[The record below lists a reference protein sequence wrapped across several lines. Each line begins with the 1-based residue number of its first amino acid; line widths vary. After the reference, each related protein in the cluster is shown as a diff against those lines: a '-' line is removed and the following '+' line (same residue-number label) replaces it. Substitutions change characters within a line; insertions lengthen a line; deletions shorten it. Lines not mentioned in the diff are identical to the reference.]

1 MIERIAQVA
10 GRNVSRETYG
20 KVERYVAL
28 LLDEADRQNLISP
41 TTREDVWE
49 RHIVDG
55 AQLVSLAGEG
65 SWCDVGS
72 GAGLPGL
79 VIAMLI
85 ESPITLIEPRRLR
98 AEFLRR
104 SADDLE
110 LANVTVVCGK
120 AERVS
125 GQFDYITA
133 RAVASLDKLLG
144 ITRHLAHNETKWLL
158 PKGQKAQSELEEARR
173 NWQGRFSLVESATN
187 PDASII
193 VVSELRP
200 RGKR

>member
-1 MIERIAQVA
+1 MIERISQVA
-10 GRNVSRETYG
+10 KCDVSRETYG
-20 KVERYVAL
+20 KLENYVSEL
-28 LLDEADRQNLISP
+28 LAESERQNLISP

-49 RHIVDG
+49 RHVVDG
-55 AQLVSLAGEG
+55 AQLVGLAQPG
-65 SWCDVGS
+65 SWVDVGS

-79 VIAMLI
+79 VIAILTDA
-85 ESPITLIEPRRLR
+85 PVTLVEPRRLR
-98 AEFLRR
+98 VDFLQRCAQ
-104 SADDLE
+104 SLGLD
-110 LANVTVVCGK
+110 NVAVVCTK
-120 AERVS
+120 AERAA
-125 GQFDYITA
+125 GHFDNITA

-144 ITRHLAHNETKWLL
+144 ITHHLAHNETKWLL

-193 VVSELRP
+193 VASELRP

>member
-1 MIERIAQVA
+1 MIDRISDVV
-10 GRNVSRETYG
+10 GRAVSRETYA
-20 KVERYVAL
+20 KLERYVML

-41 TTREDVWE
+41 TTRDDVWE

-55 AQLVSLAGEG
+55 AQLVGFSGHG

-72 GAGLPGL
+72 GAGLPGI
-79 VIAMLI
+79 VIAILVD
-85 ESPITLIEPRRLR
+85 SPVTLIEPRRLR
-98 AEFLRR
+98 ADFLRHV
-104 SADDLE
+104 ATE
-110 LANVTVVCGK
+110 LGLTNVTVCCAK

-125 GQFDYITA
+125 GNFDYVTS

-158 PKGQKAQSELEEARR
+158 PKGQKAQSELEEARQ
-173 NWQGRFSLVESATN
+173 NWQGDFSLVESATN